1 MFEKLENIYELRM
14 LVSMKELLGI
24 SLSSK
29 EARRLSVLQ
38 KQLTMKVPR
47 FDENDSLTA
56 LETPLFTQYTTAGGF
71 GSGLIRNI
79 SGGGMAILTY
89 DPPPLGQRL
98 IVHVTE
104 QKHGIEYIFPCCVL
118 SRVIK
123 GNTSISVAFEGTPS
137 QIRVGGQESGVWR
150 TDLEEAGGTET
161 PSRKHK
167 SA

>member
-1 MFEKLENIYELRM
+1 MFEKIENIYELRM

-24 SLSSK
+24 ALSSK
-29 EARRLSVLQ
+29 EARRLSALQ
-38 KQLTMKVPR
+38 KQLSMKVPR
-47 FDENDSLTA
+47 FDENDSLTV

-150 TDLEEAGGTET
+150 TDLEETGNAENL
-161 PSRKHK
+161 PRKNR